1 MKDFDLGKIDN
12 LLKFKESLSD
22 VIDKKINSIRLNESV
37 SSIDKMPFLAVTNI
51 FEEVSDKLYETK
63 KGKTL
68 IKNFVKTIKENKDL
82 KNVYK
87 LYSTLKRS
95 TGLENPS
102 LFLQES
108 ISLSKPNDTVKYEES
123 LEKLRGIVKECVTEA
138 NVTSDVVNGLINGYK
153 GSLNESIDYIMN
165 NDKSFKNLNEYVG
178 AMGNIIG
185 HLSTEKC
192 ERKTI
197 DESKTVNDLVNELDH
212 IIGEGMEP
220 WESRVVKDIAMLQIT
235 GKDKKELF
243 EEYKEKCISTID
255 EGIENLDTEKAS
267 RLNEMKTR
275 LNAKEYNEET
285 VNEDLLKLSEL
296 CETLS

>member
-108 ISLSKPNDTVKYEES
+108 ISLSKPNDTVKYGES
-123 LEKLRGIVKECVTEA
+123 LEKLRGRTPMIPP
-138 NVTSDVVNGLINGYK
+138 
-153 GSLNESIDYIMN
+153 
-165 NDKSFKNLNEYVG
+165 
-178 AMGNIIG
+178 
-185 HLSTEKC
+185 
-192 ERKTI
+192 TI
-197 DESKTVNDLVNELDH
+197 
-212 IIGEGMEP
+212 
-220 WESRVVKDIAMLQIT
+220 Q
-235 GKDKKELF
+235 
-243 EEYKEKCISTID
+243 
-255 EGIENLDTEKAS
+255 
-267 RLNEMKTR
+267 
-275 LNAKEYNEET
+275 
-285 VNEDLLKLSEL
+285 
-296 CETLS
+296 

>member
-108 ISLSKPNDTVKYEES
+108 ISLSKPNDTVKYGES

-138 NVTSDVVNGLINGYK
+138 NVTSDDVNGLINGYK

-185 HLSTEKC
+185 HLSTEKY

-255 EGIENLDTEKAS
+255 EGIENLNTEKAS

-296 CETLS
+296 RETLS